1 MQKTPQANGA
11 HIRSTL
17 GPGRSTPLPI
27 NGSVLGLT
35 KKEPERK
42 GGEKNRRPGKAE
54 GRATEGWT
62 EGKAQIKIFTS
73 MARCWGSRKPI
84 EFFFINTNLK
94 L

>member
-1 MQKTPQANGA
+1 VNQKA
-11 HIRSTL
+11 
-17 GPGRSTPLPI
+17 
-27 NGSVLGLT
+27 GLQLVV
-35 KKEPERK
+35 ESYASERK
-42 GGEKNRRPGKAE
+42 PE

-62 EGKAQIKIFTS
+62 EGCSAEGFLLVESYSSERKAQIKIFTS